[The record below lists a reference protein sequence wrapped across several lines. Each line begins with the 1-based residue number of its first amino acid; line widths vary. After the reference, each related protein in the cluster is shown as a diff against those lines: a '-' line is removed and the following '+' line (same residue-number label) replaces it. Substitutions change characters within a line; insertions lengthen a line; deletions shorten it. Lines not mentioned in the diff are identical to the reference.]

1 VNRKKEKEQI
11 MSDVFDKM
19 RVAVLDGIE
28 EDAEQLAKD
37 ALASNLDVKDV
48 MDKGFLKGIQEA
60 GQLFA
65 DGDYFLPDL
74 LCSAEAMKL
83 AMEVLEEELKKP
95 SAGIDSKGKIVLAT
109 VQGDVHDIGKII
121 VGSLFTASGYEV
133 HDLGTDV
140 PNEEVIQA
148 VKDLKPDFLG
158 LSALLT
164 TTMEEQRAVVEGLK
178 EAGLRGKAL
187 ILIGGAPVTQEWCTK
202 IAADGYADDAVSA
215 VELAAKMRKS

>member
-1 VNRKKEKEQI
+1 
-11 MSDVFDKM
+11 MSDLFEKM
-19 RVAVLDGIE
+19 REAVLDGIE
-28 EDAEQLAKD
+28 EDAEELAKE
-37 ALASNLDVKDV
+37 ALANNLELKDV

-65 DGDYFLPDL
+65 DGEYFLPDL
-74 LCSAEAMKL
+74 LCAAEAMKV
-83 AMEVLEEELKKP
+83 AMAVLEEELKKP

-121 VGSLFTASGYEV
+121 VASLFTASGYEV

-140 PNEEVIQA
+140 PNEDVIQA
-148 VKDLKPDFLG
+148 VKDLNPDFLG

-178 EAGLRGKAL
+178 EAGLRDVSL
-187 ILIGGAPVTQEWCTK
+187 ILIGGAPVTQEWCVK
-202 IAADGYADDAVSA
+202 INADGYADDAVSA
-215 VELAAKMRKS
+215 VELAAKMLKA

>member
-1 VNRKKEKEQI
+1 
-11 MSDVFDKM
+11 MSDLFEKM
-19 RVAVLDGIE
+19 REAVLDGIE
-28 EDAEQLAKD
+28 EDAEELAKE
-37 ALASNLDVKDV
+37 ALANNLELKDV

-65 DGDYFLPDL
+65 DGEYFLPDL
-74 LCSAEAMKL
+74 LCAAEAMKV
-83 AMEVLEEELKKP
+83 AMAVLEEELKKP

-121 VGSLFTASGYEV
+121 VASLFTASGYEV

-140 PNEEVIQA
+140 PNEDVIQA
-148 VKDLKPDFLG
+148 VKDLQPDFLG

-178 EAGLRGKAL
+178 EAGLRDVSL
-187 ILIGGAPVTQEWCTK
+187 ILIGGAPVTQEWCVK
-202 IAADGYADDAVSA
+202 INADGYADDAVSA
-215 VELAAKMRKS
+215 VELAAKMLKA

>member
-1 VNRKKEKEQI
+1 
-11 MSDVFDKM
+11 MSDLFEKM
-19 RVAVLDGIE
+19 REAVLDGIE
-28 EDAEQLAKD
+28 EDAEALAKE
-37 ALASNLDVKDV
+37 ALANNLELKDV

-65 DGDYFLPDL
+65 DGEYFLPDL
-74 LCSAEAMKL
+74 LCAAEAMKV
-83 AMEVLEEELKKP
+83 AMAVLEEELKKP

-121 VGSLFTASGYEV
+121 VASLFTASGYEV

-140 PNEEVIQA
+140 PNEDVIQA
-148 VKDLKPDFLG
+148 VKDLNPDFVG

-178 EAGLRGKAL
+178 EAGIRDQTLV
-187 ILIGGAPVTQEWCTK
+187 LIGGAPVTQEWCNK
-202 IAADGYADDAVSA
+202 ITADGYADDAVSA
-215 VELAAKMRKS
+215 VELAAKMLKS

>member
-1 VNRKKEKEQI
+1 
-11 MSDVFDKM
+11 MSDLFEKM
-19 RVAVLDGIE
+19 REAVLDGIE
-28 EDAEQLAKD
+28 EDAEELAKE
-37 ALASNLDVKDV
+37 ALANNLELKDV

-65 DGDYFLPDL
+65 DGEYFLPDL
-74 LCSAEAMKL
+74 LCAAEAMKV
-83 AMEVLEEELKKP
+83 AMAVLEEELKKP

-121 VGSLFTASGYEV
+121 VASLFTASGYEV

-140 PNEEVIQA
+140 PNEDVIQA
-148 VKDLKPDFLG
+148 VKDLKPNFLG

-178 EAGLRGKAL
+178 EAGIRDQAL
-187 ILIGGAPVTQEWCTK
+187 VLIGGAPVTQEWCNK
-202 IAADGYADDAVSA
+202 INADGYADDAVSA
-215 VELAAKMRKS
+215 VDLAAKMLKS